1 MEREG
6 SPDVSGAY
14 GVSVW
19 KFVRENWERFSNRV
33 KHVLGM
39 IDVFTGIQHLLG
51 LYMIGRLKLLDF
63 FFLYDICYSHLW
75 ELGRICWSL

>member
-63 FFLYDICYSHLW
+63 FFFIRYMLLTS
-75 ELGRICWSL
+75 LGIG